1 MKFLAGTDLMSL
13 NGIAVHMN
21 KGGYEESIVVL
32 TFIFSFYAC
41 LSNVLTFHEDFAMC
55 PATTIIQ
62 KVLWIPFIIRE
73 VLGEVGSS
81 EVKCLPRMFTTHGP
95 ILHMTERY
103 CWAVVASQWVLCPLF
118 WLPTT
123 IQSSQIHHFKTHLP
137 SSHPFTY
144 SGAWPCRMTRVKLSS
159 PAPMMLMWSPLL
171 FLSSFFFL
179 RTCKVMRN
187 FYVWLRCYAIF
198 LWFFQHR
205 YVSYLNH
212 QSILYFNEDRHLSSY
227 TVDFELHDNA
237 CSDCGIWSYFAAPIK
252 APHTSETNTW
262 VRIEKQY
269 KRNRFK
275 FVKFLLVGLLRW
287 LYR

>member
-1 MKFLAGTDLMSL
+1 MVLFSIWQKDTVGLWWLLSEFCAFCSDFQPQSSL
-13 NGIAVHMN
+13 PR
-21 KGGYEESIVVL
+21 SIISKH
-32 TFIFSFYAC
+32 TC
-41 LSNVLTFHEDFAMC
+41 H
-55 PATTIIQ
+55 PAT
-62 KVLWIPFIIRE
+62 
-73 VLGEVGSS
+73 
-81 EVKCLPRMFTTHGP
+81 
-95 ILHMTERY
+95 
-103 CWAVVASQWVLCPLF
+103 
-118 WLPTT
+118 
-123 IQSSQIHHFKTHLP
+123 
-137 SSHPFTY
+137 
-144 SGAWPCRMTRVKLSS
+144 
-159 PAPMMLMWSPLL
+159 PLL
-171 FLSSFFFL
+171 TQGPDLVGWPESSSVPLPLWCSCDLLFYFSVLFFFFL